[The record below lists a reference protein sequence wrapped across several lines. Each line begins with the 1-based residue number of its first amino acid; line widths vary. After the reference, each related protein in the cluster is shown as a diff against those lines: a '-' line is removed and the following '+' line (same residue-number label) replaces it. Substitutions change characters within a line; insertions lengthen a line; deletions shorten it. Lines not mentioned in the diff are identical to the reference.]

1 MENNATITAFLILIL
16 ALVVAILYTVLDKS
30 KPEPVP
36 PKPKPTPKPNQ
47 PVIGGCK
54 GTQFG
59 WCPDEVT
66 PCPDKDCKC

>member
-36 PKPKPTPKPNQ
+36 PKPTPKPNQ
-47 PVIGGCK
+47 TVIGGCK

-59 WCPDEVT
+59 CCPDEVT

>member
-54 GTQFG
+54 GPQFG
-59 WCPDEVT
+59 CCPYEVT